1 MSKSLL
7 VDFSSWLC
15 AVFHPSVISLILLL
29 GLLLS
34 LSFGLQ
40 KDFLNQIVVF
50 LLIILQF
57 KSKNTQWSK
66 TLLSLIGPGDALDYV
81 LRNVFSEA
89 SGARNG
95 LPKVLVIITDGKSE
109 DPVASYAKQLRSTGV
124 EIFVLGMQPEQFYC
138 TPHYIFYSYLMLLAG
153 VCNKSNLWWRS
164 NGRRLNS
171 YIVNLQASDSR
182 FYMCLCSSFAQTF
195 HKLRRRNTTGMLLWS

>member
-1 MSKSLL
+1 MSKGLV

-15 AVFHPSVISLILLL
+15 AVFHPSVISLILLF

-40 KDFLNQIVVF
+40 KNFLNQIVVF

-66 TLLSLIGPGDALDYV
+66 TLLSLIGLGDALDYV
-81 LRNVFSEA
+81 LRNAFSEA

-109 DPVASYAKQLRSTGV
+109 DPVVSYAKQLRSTGV

-138 TPHYIFYSYLMLLAG
+138 TPHYIFHSYLMLLAG

-164 NGRRLNS
+164 NGTRLNS

-182 FYMCLCSSFAQTF
+182 FYVCLCSSFAQTF
-195 HKLRRRNTTGMLLWS
+195 HKLRWRNTTGMLLWS